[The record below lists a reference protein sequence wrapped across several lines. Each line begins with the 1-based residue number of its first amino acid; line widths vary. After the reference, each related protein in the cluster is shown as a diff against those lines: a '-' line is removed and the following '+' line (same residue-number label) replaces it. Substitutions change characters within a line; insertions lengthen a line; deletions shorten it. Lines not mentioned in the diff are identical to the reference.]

1 MSESVALVDPGHG
14 EDVSVD
20 LRDCIGAIMKSH
32 STPLAQS
39 TYASP
44 VGDLTIVVSERGLA
58 AILWPVERPGRVVL
72 DQIGTANQRHQQL
85 ISETA
90 EQLSGYFGGERQ
102 RFSVELDPAGT
113 DFQRLVWARLST
125 IEFGTTATYGEI
137 ATALGRPTASRAVG
151 AATGRN
157 PVSIIVPCHR
167 VLGSS
172 GAMTGFAGG
181 IETKQAL
188 LRLEGH
194 PGLLFG

>member
-1 MSESVALVDPGHG
+1 MSESVALVDPGDG
-14 EDVSVD
+14 EDVSLD
-20 LRDCIGAIMKSH
+20 LRDCVGAIMKSH
-32 STPLAQS
+32 STTLAQS

-72 DQIGTANQRHQQL
+72 DQIGPANQRHRQL

-90 EQLSGYFGGERQ
+90 DQLGGYFGGERQ
-102 RFSVELDPAGT
+102 TFSIELDPAGT
-113 DFQRLVWARLST
+113 DFQRLVWTQLST
-125 IEFGTTATYGEI
+125 IKFGTTATYGEV
-137 ATALGRPTASRAVG
+137 ATSLGRPTASRAVG

-188 LRLEGH
+188 LRLEGQ
-194 PGLLFG
+194 PGPLFG